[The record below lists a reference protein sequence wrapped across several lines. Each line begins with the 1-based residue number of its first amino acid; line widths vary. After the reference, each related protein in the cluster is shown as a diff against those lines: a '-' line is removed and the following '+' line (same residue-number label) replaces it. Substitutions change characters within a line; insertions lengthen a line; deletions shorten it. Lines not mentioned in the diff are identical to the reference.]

1 MIDKNKKWVEA
12 KKKFHLSDRHIQM
25 ARELGKNP
33 KKFGNLKLLKDT
45 PPWEWPKD
53 AGKVFLAILNSDKS
67 DESDRLLAAELAGDF
82 VVINDELVDALLS
95 ILRNRD
101 ETELLRGKAAI
112 SLGPV
117 LEHAYTDGFEE
128 PDDVPINK
136 QTFLKI
142 QEVLYKLYMD
152 DNIPKHVRRR
162 ILEAAVRAPQD
173 WHQGAIRVAYS
184 SNDED
189 WILTAVFCMGYI
201 RGFDDQILEAL
212 GSQNP
217 DLHYHAVC
225 AAGNWEVKAAWSHIK
240 ELVISEDTDKP
251 LLLAAIYGLSSI
263 RPQEAGDILF
273 DLTKSDDEDIVE
285 AAYEAMAMT
294 GVFLDED
301 YDDEE
306 DEFIH

>member
-1 MIDKNKKWVEA
+1 MD
-12 KKKFHLSDRHIQM
+12 
-25 ARELGKNP
+25 
-33 KKFGNLKLLKDT
+33 LKLLKDT

-53 AGKVFLAILNSDKS
+53 AGKMFLEILNSDKA

-82 VVINDELVDALLS
+82 IVINDELVDVLLS
-95 ILRNRD
+95 ILSNRD
-101 ETELLRGKAAI
+101 ESELLQGKAAI

-128 PDDVPINK
+128 LDEVPINK

-142 QEVLYKLYMD
+142 QEVLYKFYMD
-152 DNIPKHVRRR
+152 DNVPKHVRRR
-162 ILEAAVRAPQD
+162 ILEAAVRAPKD
-173 WHQGAIRVAYS
+173 WHQDAIRVAYS
-184 SNDED
+184 SKDED
-189 WILTAVFCMGYI
+189 WRLTAVFCMCYI

-212 GSQNP
+212 GSENP
-217 DLHYHAVC
+217 DIHYHAVC
-225 AAGNWEVKAAWSHIK
+225 AAGNWEVNAAWSHIK
-240 ELVISEDTDKP
+240 GLVTSEDTDKP
-251 LLLAAIYGLSSI
+251 LLLAAIDGLSSI

-294 GVFLDED
+294 GVSLDED